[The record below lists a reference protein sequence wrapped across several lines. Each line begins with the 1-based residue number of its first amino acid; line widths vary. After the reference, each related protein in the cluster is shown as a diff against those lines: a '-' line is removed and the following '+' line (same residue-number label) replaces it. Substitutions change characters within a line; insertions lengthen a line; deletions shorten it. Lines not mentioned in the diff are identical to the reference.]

1 MTFFSDFSISATLLW
16 VVAGLV
22 LGAAEILVGT
32 FYLLVV
38 AVSALLAAA
47 AAWAGAT
54 VGWQF
59 TVFAVAMIAG
69 GLAVRRL
76 RLRQGAADHEA
87 DSLQN
92 PDRGQRVEVKTW
104 DADGTAL
111 VNYRGAQWRVRL
123 ADGIDASART
133 PGRFEIVSVD
143 GAALIVRPKA
153 Q

>member
-92 PDRGQRVEVKTW
+92 VMLPRARPGALKSSRS
-104 DADGTAL
+104 TAP
-111 VNYRGAQWRVRL
+111 RSSCARRL
-123 ADGIDASART
+123 S
-133 PGRFEIVSVD
+133 
-143 GAALIVRPKA
+143 RPKPLEAA
-153 Q
+153 QSTRLGVNRTAP